1 MKRFLQFVR
10 PYRGLCLL
18 TLLAMALDV
27 AGALYIPTLVAD
39 MINIGVTSRD
49 LNLIFQR
56 GLLML
61 TAAVV
66 SGAGTIAGSF
76 LCARLAARIGR
87 DLRNALYDR
96 SLAFSAYDF
105 EQFGTSS
112 MINRTLN
119 DVSVVQQAFVWS
131 IQMILPVP
139 MMCVFGVLMAFSI
152 DPVMGLLLI
161 GVTAV
166 VILGAV
172 LVTRKASLIFDRMQ
186 SFLDRI
192 NAVVRENITGVR
204 VVRAFNK
211 ERSEEQ
217 RMRRSF
223 TDYAQAAVQANTLF
237 FALESLAMLVMNL
250 CIVGILW
257 LGGNRIGAGA
267 MEIGDITA
275 LTEYAIL
282 ILFYV
287 IMAQMVIMLLPRA
300 QVCLRRINAVLDQE
314 PEIRDGG
321 ADLPSGEGP
330 VVCAFRQVSFRFPD
344 ADEATLRDLSFTL
357 RRGETTAIIGST
369 GSGKSTIAKLLLRFH
384 DVTGGQV
391 CFGGRDLRQLRQT
404 ELRDRISYVPQKA
417 WLFSGTIADN
427 LRCGRADAAEA
438 ELFHALSVAQAD
450 FVQTLP
456 QGLEARVAQGGT
468 NFSGGQKQRL
478 SIARAL
484 VKRADLYIFDDSFS
498 ALDFQTDAALRRA
511 LAAELRDSAVLIIA
525 QRVSSIVHAD
535 QILVLENGALVGA
548 GRHEELL
555 ETCPVYRDIANSQAK
570 GGGIHGQ

>member
-172 LVTRKASLIFDRMQ
+172 LVTRRASLIFDRMQ

-204 VVRAFNK
+204 VIRAFNK
-211 ERSEEQ
+211 ERGEHPVLRPGEPG
-217 RMRRSF
+217 
-223 TDYAQAAVQANTLF
+223 DAGD
-237 FALESLAMLVMNL
+237 ESLH
-250 CIVGILW
+250 
-257 LGGNRIGAGA
+257 
-267 MEIGDITA
+267 
-275 LTEYAIL
+275 
-282 ILFYV
+282 
-287 IMAQMVIMLLPRA
+287 
-300 QVCLRRINAVLDQE
+300 RRH
-314 PEIRDGG
+314 
-321 ADLPSGEGP
+321 P
-330 VVCAFRQVSFRFPD
+330 V
-344 ADEATLRDLSFTL
+344 
-357 RRGETTAIIGST
+357 
-369 GSGKSTIAKLLLRFH
+369 
-384 DVTGGQV
+384 
-391 CFGGRDLRQLRQT
+391 
-404 ELRDRISYVPQKA
+404 
-417 WLFSGTIADN
+417 
-427 LRCGRADAAEA
+427 
-438 ELFHALSVAQAD
+438 
-450 FVQTLP
+450 
-456 QGLEARVAQGGT
+456 
-468 NFSGGQKQRL
+468 
-478 SIARAL
+478 
-484 VKRADLYIFDDSFS
+484 
-498 ALDFQTDAALRRA
+498 
-511 LAAELRDSAVLIIA
+511 
-525 QRVSSIVHAD
+525 
-535 QILVLENGALVGA
+535 A
-548 GRHEELL
+548 GRQ
-555 ETCPVYRDIANSQAK
+555 PDRRW
-570 GGGIHGQ
+570 GHGDR